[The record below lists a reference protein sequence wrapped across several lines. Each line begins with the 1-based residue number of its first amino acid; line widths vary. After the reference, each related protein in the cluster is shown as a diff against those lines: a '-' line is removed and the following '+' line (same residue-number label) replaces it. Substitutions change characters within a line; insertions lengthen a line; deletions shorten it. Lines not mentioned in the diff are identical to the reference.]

1 MSVDDGAGDT
11 EATGD
16 SSDDEV
22 TVVETEFENPFLDHA
37 PSPSIGVEEPTIET
51 ETLDE
56 LVATLDELVTTPYLD
71 QFGLVFNQK
80 YKLIICQP
88 CGAGIPL
95 VATHRHLKTTECRRM
110 IWQEHRGGWNAS
122 QVVLPHPP
130 SVSRVPSKPAFIK
143 KITQSLQEADLID
156 DPLEIMDASTQT
168 EWHLALP
175 ALDSP
180 PAVVGLRVFSDAY
193 QCHVCDKLYL
203 TLKSIAHHYN
213 STPDHSS
220 PGSAIHSKTVQTL
233 TENASYVSYFQVR
246 DTTNLSQPEVQV
258 SPDPVSLSTSGFER
272 DELLCAQDLLEA
284 RQRFVLPLVKTTPA
298 SDLRQVLPVYHE
310 LRIHQ
315 FLSQFSDIR
324 SSLWKPYERRP
335 KDPVYQSLR
344 RAMVN
349 LFKATMDRID
359 TLHNSIRIHI
369 TNCTPYVCY
378 NYPMID

>member
-1 MSVDDGAGDT
+1 MPVNDGAGDT
-11 EATGD
+11 EAMGD
-16 SSDDEV
+16 DSDDEV
-22 TVVETEFENPFLDHA
+22 TVVESEFENPFLDHA
-37 PSPSIGVEEPTIET
+37 PSPSVGTEEPTIET
-51 ETLDE
+51 E
-56 LVATLDELVTTPYLD
+56 TLDELVTTPYLD
-71 QFGLVFNQK
+71 QFGLAFNQK

-95 VATHRHLKTTECRRM
+95 VATHRHLKTTECKRM
-110 IWQEHRGGWNAS
+110 IWQEHRGEWYAS

-156 DPLEIMDASTQT
+156 DQLEIMDASTST

-180 PAVVGLRVFSDAY
+180 PAVVGLRVFSNAY
-193 QCHVCDKLYL
+193 QCHVCAKFYL
-203 TLKSIAHHYN
+203 TLNSIAYHYN
-213 STPDHSS
+213 STADHSS
-220 PGSAIHSKTVQTL
+220 PGSAIHSKKTIQTL

-246 DTTNLSQPEVQV
+246 DTTNLPQPEVQV
-258 SPDPVSLSTSGFER
+258 SSDPVFPSTSEPTPGFER
-272 DELLCAQDLLEA
+272 DELLCTQDLLEA
-284 RQRFVLPLVKTTPA
+284 RQRFVMPLVKTTPA

-310 LRIHQ
+310 LRIHK
-315 FLSQFSDIR
+315 FLSQFSDVR

-335 KDPVYQSLR
+335 KDLVYQSLR

-369 TNCTPYVCY
+369 TNCTPYVTTTPSIRKC
-378 NYPMID
+378 